1 MSLQFNN
8 IAATPSVDKTES
20 SVISLLVIVDESG
33 SMSSMSHST
42 VPNLK
47 EFYQTQ
53 KGTGKEFL
61 STMVFFNDTVK
72 FVHTNVKGSSV
83 EIENDYHKPNGMTAL
98 YDAIGASIGFQRNIK
113 SDNVICVIITDGHE
127 NSSKIYNGN
136 DIKKLTKEMTEKG
149 WTFVY
154 LGANQD
160 SFGVSKDLGL
170 NPMFSHTYEQNDADF
185 SKTMR
190 TLSADVS
197 ACISSEFSSSKKFT
211 TSFQPPPQPQP
222 HAKIVV
228 DDISDEILYKGRQQV
243 NFSPPCGLT
252 RTISDWS

>member
-1 MSLQFNN
+1 MSLQFNK
-8 IAATPSVDKTES
+8 IAATPSVETES

-42 VPNLK
+42 LPNLK

-72 FVHTNVKGSSV
+72 FVHKNVQGSSV
-83 EIENDYHKPNGMTAL
+83 EFANDCHKPNGMTAL
-98 YDAIGASIGFQRNIK
+98 YDAIGESIGFQRNIK

-127 NSSKIYNGN
+127 NSSKIYNGD
-136 DIKKLTKEMTEKG
+136 DIKKLTNEMTEKG

-197 ACISSEFSSSKKFT
+197 ACISSEVGSKRFT

-222 HAKIVV
+222 QPHAKIV

-252 RTISDWS
+252 RTMSDWS